1 MTTFLKISEVLERV
15 GLSRA
20 GVYALIKRKEF
31 PPGVS
36 SSESAREGGPTDE
49 IERWQE
55 DRRAAE

>member
-31 PPGVS
+31 PKGVLVGKR
-36 SSESAREGGPTDE
+36 ARRWPTDE